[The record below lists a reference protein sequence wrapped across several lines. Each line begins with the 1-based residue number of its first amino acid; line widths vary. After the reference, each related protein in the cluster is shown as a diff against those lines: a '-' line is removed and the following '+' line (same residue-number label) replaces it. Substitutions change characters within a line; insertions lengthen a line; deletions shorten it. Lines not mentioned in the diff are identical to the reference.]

1 MQQAEMADST
11 AAPAASGG
19 KFENISTQ
27 PIELISKALSDQDG
41 QIAEMAT
48 IGAMIRT
55 VILAIDGI
63 CNLHGTGEGPKRAL
77 NDVTSMLYVVD
88 DQLERS
94 IKEVDA
100 LHTIAY
106 RNAHLLRV
114 AA

>member
-19 KFENISTQ
+19 KFENFSTQ
-27 PIELISKALSDQDG
+27 PIELISRALSDQDG
-41 QIAEMAT
+41 QIAEMAV
-48 IGAMIRT
+48 IGSMVRT
-55 VILAIDGI
+55 AILAIESIG
-63 CNLHGTGEGPKRAL
+63 NLYGVDDGPKRAL
-77 NDVTSMLYVVD
+77 SDVGAMLYVVD

-106 RNAHLLRV
+106 RNAHLLKV